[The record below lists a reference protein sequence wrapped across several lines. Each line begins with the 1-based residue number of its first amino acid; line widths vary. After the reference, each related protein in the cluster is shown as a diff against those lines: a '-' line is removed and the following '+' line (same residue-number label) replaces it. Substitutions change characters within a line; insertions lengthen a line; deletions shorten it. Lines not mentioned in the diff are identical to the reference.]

1 MSASEIRHI
10 MEDLEDAKAE
20 KDQLMQKCHDLEMKV
35 NLSQDEKSNLNSEYE
50 VLQKEV
56 FNLLST

>member
-1 MSASEIRHI
+1 

-35 NLSQDEKSNLNSEYE
+35 NLLQDEKSNLNSEYE

>member
-1 MSASEIRHI
+1 
-10 MEDLEDAKAE
+10 MEDLEDARSE

-35 NLSQDEKSNLNSEYE
+35 NLLQDEKSNLNSEYE